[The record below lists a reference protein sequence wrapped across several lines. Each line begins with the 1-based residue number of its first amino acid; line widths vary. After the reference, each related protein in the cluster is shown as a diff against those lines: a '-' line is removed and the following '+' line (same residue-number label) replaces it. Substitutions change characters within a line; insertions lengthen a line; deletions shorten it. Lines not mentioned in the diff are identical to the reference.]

1 MSGRCGSLTP
11 VTIRL
16 IWAQDRNRVI
26 GVGNGLPWRVPE
38 DSRRFQALTMGAAVV
53 MGRRTWDSLP
63 DAYQPLPGRENW
75 VLTRNAEWTAQ
86 GAIRASSLDEVI
98 GRITGPDLWVAGG
111 GVVYSL
117 ALPLAQECFVTEIDA
132 EFPGDSWAPEL
143 RFPWRRNESH
153 HAASGWQVSGTNG
166 VRFRYSVFV
175 RDGS

>member
-1 MSGRCGSLTP
+1 MSSASATDYPGACRRTLAAFKRSRW
-11 VTIRL
+11 V
-16 IWAQDRNRVI
+16 
-26 GVGNGLPWRVPE
+26 LPWSWAGGLGTPFPTPT
-38 DSRRFQALTMGAAVV
+38 SH
-53 MGRRTWDSLP
+53 SL
-63 DAYQPLPGRENW
+63 GVRNW

-86 GAIRASSLDEVI
+86 GAFRASSLDEVI

-132 EFPGDSWAPEL
+132 EFPGDSWGPEL